1 MVREPFDSD
10 RVIGAIEVPPFKQSR
25 KDWGQSFRRDVSA
38 SPIQRNHR
46 PGHERYNNR
55 FAVII
60 PQTSKIPYTHTPNK
74 FRDKRRGRFFAPNQ
88 SLLVHHLI
96 YRLEQDAGFV
106 KTQSPRLKL
115 DECGFQTQA
124 GPCFSRNDSQIGLST
139 CKILK
144 VSCCWPKTIVTSKF
158 G

>member
-1 MVREPFDSD
+1 M
-10 RVIGAIEVPPFKQSR
+10 
-25 KDWGQSFRRDVSA
+25 
-38 SPIQRNHR
+38 
-46 PGHERYNNR
+46 
-55 FAVII
+55 
-60 PQTSKIPYTHTPNK
+60 
-74 FRDKRRGRFFAPNQ
+74 
-88 SLLVHHLI
+88 HHMI

-139 CKILK
+139 YKILK
-144 VSCCWPKTIVTSKF
+144 DLLLLAKKIVTSKF